1 MGTVPVFLGA
11 VPAYTLRAMPAPSR
25 PSEGRTDDEPDEAL
39 MLAYAA
45 GRADAFDALYA
56 RNKGPLYR
64 YLLRHCGNAGVA
76 EELFQ
81 DLWMSVVRARHTY
94 APTAKFTTWL
104 YTLARHRLV
113 DHWRARGQV
122 GLVSLDDDDDTRS
135 LVEAVPAS
143 RGDQPEV
150 RAQSNQIA
158 RQLAN
163 ALAQLP
169 AAQRE
174 AFLLQQEAGL
184 SLAEIAELTGA
195 GEETIKSRLRYAT
208 AKLRTA
214 LEPLT

>member
-1 MGTVPVFLGA
+1 
-11 VPAYTLRAMPAPSR
+11 MPAPSR

-94 APTAKFTTWL
+94 APKAKFTTWL

-122 GLVSLDDDDDTRS
+122 GLVSLDDGNEAS
-135 LVEAVPAS
+135 HLVEALPAS

-150 RAQSNQIA
+150 RAQSHQIA